1 MNSNGRNNPA
11 PATTLRVLRLTPEVG
26 EMSAPLNQFSLPAAD
41 RQEITLCT
49 FFPSGM
55 TVPAPLTLLEGDG
68 TLPGFFRSLHTAVAA
83 KRYDIVHA
91 HSPHMACLF
100 LAARLRWRG
109 PSPAT
114 VCTVHNSYSNLRFR
128 NRLLLLPV
136 FAAFQRIVCCGR
148 PSLDSFPD
156 GYRRLAG
163 RRLCVI
169 TNGVNLDR
177 VDRVVAGRR
186 GSWHPG
192 PLVVCVGRLIRIK
205 NPFTVLEAF
214 RQCGHPSA
222 RLVFVGDGESR
233 GQLWET
239 RDRLGLAGQVETTGL
254 IQRDEV
260 YPWLSGADLF
270 VSASVGEGLPIAVL
284 EAMACR
290 CPVLLSDIPPHR
302 EIAGGADFIPLCPA
316 DDAAAFSRQIRRFL
330 DMTASE
336 RAAIGEKCRR
346 LVEDRFRLDRML
358 DAYESLYR
366 ELLQHRP
373 GRWARSSCTNL
384 ASLHQFCGRG
394 SAR

>member
-1 MNSNGRNNPA
+1 
-11 PATTLRVLRLTPEVG
+11 
-26 EMSAPLNQFSLPAAD
+26 MSAPLNQFSLPAVN

-55 TVPAPLTLLEGDG
+55 SVPRSITLLEGDG
-68 TLPGFFRSLHTAVAA
+68 TLSGFFRLLQTAVAA

-100 LAARLRWRG
+100 LAAKLRWRG
-109 PSPAT
+109 PAPAS
-114 VCTVHNSYSNLRFR
+114 VCTVHSSYSNYGRR
-128 NRLLLLPV
+128 NRFLFLPV
-136 FAAFQRIVCCGR
+136 FATFHRIVCCGR
-148 PSLDSFPD
+148 PSLESFP
-156 GYRRLAG
+156 GWYRRLAG
-163 RRLCVI
+163 RRLCAI

-177 VDRVVAGRR
+177 VDGAVAGRR
-186 GSWHPG
+186 GARHPD
-192 PLVVCVGRLIRIK
+192 PLVVCVGRLIRVK

-233 GQLWET
+233 GRLWEA

-254 IQRDEV
+254 IPRDEV

-346 LVEDRFRLDRML
+346 LVEDRFRLERML

-366 ELLQHRP
+366 ELLQRRP
-373 GRWARSSCTNL
+373 GRGPRLSCKDP
-384 ASLHQFCGRG
+384 ASRRPLCTPESR
-394 SAR
+394 R